1 MFDWL
6 YQCVKNTFSVHLNKL
21 CIKEKTEQD
30 IVLSETMIRD

>member
-6 YQCVKNTFSVHLNKL
+6 YQCVKNTFSVRLNKL